1 MKCNFD
7 CFNCKFSDCKCKSNA
22 PPTPWEKA
30 ALRYALTGD
39 AVSKII
45 TQPKQRKAKKCEKT
59 QKAERSRYIRVHS
72 A

>member
-7 CFNCKFSDCKCKSNA
+7 CFNCKFPDCKCKSNA

-30 ALRYALTGD
+30 AMRYALMGNE
-39 AVSKII
+39 AKI
-45 TQPKQRKAKKCEKT
+45 RKPMKTHEKAN
-59 QKAERSRYIRVHS
+59 QAERSAYMCVHS